1 MDLLERF
8 RRHVPRWENPDP
20 GIRAEGVREDVRV
33 DEQELLARIAS
44 EDTDPRVRKAAVR
57 KLVRVE
63 ALVQASADADDGVRE
78 AAAEALLSAARGSEP
93 EGAARALAGLREVR
107 QLASVAREAALPAI
121 RLAAVERVS
130 EGRPLTLL
138 ARLAEDPAVRSAA
151 LERLE
156 EAGLIAEVALKC
168 EHKATALAAVDLVK
182 DIEVLSTLADRAAHK
197 AAARRARARLEEL
210 SPAAGPSSGLQ
221 EGEATSEAPEA
232 EEPGASS
239 EADEASESMAPAVDA
254 TVATATVAASD
265 SGAEPEGEAQPE
277 LPASTS
283 VGDDAEGKG
292 PAATGPESES
302 PGAPREVTAPDPGA
316 AESSADR
323 DAEEQERRERAAR
336 AEGLAARLDSLAK
349 TEGLALRDAE
359 GALREARSLLGGA
372 LPGRVEHRLRAARA
386 ALFAR
391 AQELREADEWT
402 RWANAAIQEELCRIV
417 EGLAERTDLERV
429 THEVADADRRWHE
442 ARLAP
447 RDQAEALRQRYQ
459 AARSAIKPRLD
470 AYLAKRAEEQAEHLK
485 EKLRLCER
493 AEALADSREWLKVAG
508 ELKDLQARWKTIGGA
523 APRDERA
530 AWKRFHAACDRFFT
544 RRQEDLRSQK
554 EAWAGNLARKEDL
567 CVRAEALA
575 ESTEWEK
582 TASEIRRLQAEW
594 KEVGPV
600 RRNRSE
606 AVWLRFRKACD
617 TFFDRYKKRDELDVT
632 ARKADREALCLEMER
647 LVPEGAPPPEDL
659 ASRVAALMARARQA
673 AALPVSDEE
682 ALTRRLVEA
691 RNSLVGSHPQM
702 FAGTDL
708 DPEANRARREK
719 LCARVEAL
727 AASAGEEGGA
737 DLSGDALARR
747 LKEALASNTIGGRA
761 EAEARRKAER
771 AEVESARAAWKRLGP
786 VPGEAGQA
794 LDARFNDA
802 CARFLGGRR
811 GTGVVASVR

>member
-8 RRHVPRWENPDP
+8 RRHVPRWESPDP
-20 GIRAEGVREDVRV
+20 GIRAEGVREDVRA
-33 DEQELLARIAS
+33 DEQDLLVRIAS
-44 EDTDPRVRKAAVR
+44 EDTDARVRKAAVR

-63 ALVQASADADDGVRE
+63 ALVRASVDADDGVRE
-78 AAAEALLSAARGSEP
+78 AAAEALLASARGSNP
-93 EGAARALAGLREVR
+93 EAASKALAGLREVR
-107 QLASVAREAALPAI
+107 QIASVAREAALPAI
-121 RLAAVERVS
+121 RLAAVDRVS
-130 EGRPLTLL
+130 EGRPLALL

-151 LERLE
+151 LERLDD
-156 EAGLIAEVALKC
+156 AGLIAEVALRC
-168 EHKATALAAVDLVK
+168 EHKATALAAVDLVQ
-182 DIEVLSTLADRAAHK
+182 DVGVLSTLADRAIHK
-197 AAARRARARLEEL
+197 AASRRARARLEEL
-210 SPAAGPSSGLQ
+210 SPTAGPPTEAA
-221 EGEATSEAPEA
+221 EGEAAPDPEESRGSTETAEISGPVALVVDVTLAAAIISTPEA
-232 EEPGASS
+232 VAEPAR
-239 EADEASESMAPAVDA
+239 E
-254 TVATATVAASD
+254 
-265 SGAEPEGEAQPE
+265 AEPE
-277 LPASTS
+277 PAAPIS
-283 VGDDAEGKG
+283 VADGAEVEG
-292 PAATGPESES
+292 PAAPEPATVPAEAMADV
-302 PGAPREVTAPDPGA
+302 PLEGGA
-316 AESSADR
+316 AEPSADR
-323 DAEEQERRERAAR
+323 HAEEKERRERAGR
-336 AEGLAARLDSLAK
+336 AESLASRLDGLAK

-359 GALREARSLLGGA
+359 GALREARSLLGGV

-459 AARSAIKPRLD
+459 AARSAIKARLD
-470 AYLAKRAEEQAEHLK
+470 SYLAKKAQEQAEHLK
-485 EKLRLCER
+485 EKLALCER
-493 AEALADSREWLKVAG
+493 AEALADSREWLKVAS
-508 ELKDLQARWKTIGGA
+508 ELKDLQARWKAIGGA
-523 APRDERA
+523 APRDERV
-530 AWKRFHAACDRFFT
+530 AWKRFHAACDSFFT

-554 EAWAGNLARKEDL
+554 ETWAGNLARKEDL
-567 CVRAEALA
+567 CGKAEALA
-575 ESTEWEK
+575 ESIEWEK

-617 TFFDRYKKRDELDVT
+617 SFFDRYKKRDELDVT
-632 ARKADREALCLEMER
+632 ARKAEREALCLEMER
-647 LVPEGAPPPEDL
+647 LAPDGDPPPEDL
-659 ASRVAALMARARQA
+659 AARVAALMARARQA
-673 AALPVSDEE
+673 AALPVADEE

-691 RNSLVGSHPQM
+691 RNSLVATHPQR
-702 FAGTDL
+702 FAGTEL
-708 DPEANRARREK
+708 DPEANRMRREK

-727 AASAGEEGGA
+727 AASAGEEAGSA
-737 DLSGDALARR
+737 LSGDALARR

-771 AEVESARAAWKRLGP
+771 AEVDSARAAWKRLGP
-786 VPGEAGQA
+786 VPGEVGDA

-811 GTGVVASVR
+811 GAGAVATVR